1 MTDNLQQIVDEM
13 RDEIRARGLCIRQIV
28 MAGLPGDL
36 EVEIIPDGI
45 SSIVLVRCG
54 TRELHH
60 SAAPQDQIIQ
70 NLYVFMRA
78 CIKAARTPPPKPS

>member
-13 RDEIRARGLCIRQIV
+13 RDEIRARGLCLRQIV

-36 EVEIIPDGI
+36 EVEIIPDGVN
-45 SSIVLVRCG
+45 SIVLVRCG
-54 TRELHH
+54 TRELH
-60 SAAPQDQIIQ
+60 SFAARPEDIMRE
-70 NLYVFMRA
+70 LYVFLRA